1 MKFSKQ
7 STRLPGLIAMAL
19 FTVAQGNL
27 SAGLH
32 AAEPKEAPPKPAA
45 AQRLFASPDEASKAL
60 QAAVWANDRAALRE
74 LFGPEF
80 DKITTG
86 DKVQDANNTRRF
98 AAALA

>member
-27 SAGLH
+27 SAG
-32 AAEPKEAPPKPAA
+32 
-45 AQRLFASPDEASKAL
+45 L